1 MKHYFFM
8 GILAITFAS
17 CGGNRTG
24 SDATTDSGSN
34 QSNSTGN
41 NATGMDSSGRS
52 NGATT
57 NESTSGVMNNGTNA
71 KGTTNAPRGSSDTT
85 AVGTNKN
92 TGRDTMKVDS
102 ARQKKSPKH

>member
-1 MKHYFFM
+1 MKHYFFTA
-8 GILAITFAS
+8 ILAITFAS

-24 SDATTDSGSN
+24 SDATTDSGNN

-41 NATGMDSSGRS
+41 NTTGMDSAGRS

-92 TGRDTMKVDS
+92 SGRDSLKVDS